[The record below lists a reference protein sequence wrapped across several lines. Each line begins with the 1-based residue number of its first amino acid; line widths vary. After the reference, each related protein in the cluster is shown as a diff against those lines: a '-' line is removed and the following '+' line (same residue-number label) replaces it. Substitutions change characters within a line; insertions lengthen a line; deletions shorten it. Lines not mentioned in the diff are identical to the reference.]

1 MPAFIPPADHPL
13 RHALAEEVHA
23 RPPAPVVAPA
33 VVSFLALTDAPA
45 QQVIDALLKLGDE
58 NEASAR
64 AAPHGIV
71 RFSGV
76 IAKWE
81 VHTEFLSLVFVR
93 LLPGHTVERIE
104 ESFPTAFAALP
115 AAWLQQLPGR
125 TIAAGDVLVV
135 PGETIPETRMM
146 EPWFDADALAG
157 AAVSSGAAWLFTDFK
172 VKYGRTRWVLVDA
185 KMGRLQTARNVQRVI
200 EIDIYRMTALLGF
213 PLARATFPDLSRIER
228 ELERITATTATLPT
242 GGAAHDEERTLL
254 QQLSRVAAEVERLN
268 AANAFRF
275 GASQAYWDI
284 VRSRITELREE
295 RLADL
300 RTLGGFLSRRL
311 APAMESC
318 AAAARRLE
326 QLSARVE
333 RASALL
339 RTRVDVAREEQNQQ
353 VLAAMERRGKLQL
366 RLQQTVESL
375 SIVAIAYYAAGLL
388 SYLLK
393 PFEAVSTGVPV
404 SWIVAASI
412 PVIAIVV
419 FVGLRHFRRNL
430 SVE

>member
-13 RHALAEEVHA
+13 RYALAEEVHA

-45 QQVIDALLKLGDE
+45 QQVAAALLKLGDE
-58 NEASAR
+58 NDASAR
-64 AAPHGIV
+64 DAPHGIV

-76 IAKWE
+76 VAKWE

-93 LLPGHTVERIE
+93 PLAGHVLDRTE

-115 AAWLQQLPGR
+115 AGWLQQLPGH

-135 PGETIPETRMM
+135 PSSGKIPDTRMLA
-146 EPWFDADALAG
+146 PWFDPDALAG
-157 AAVSSGAAWLFTDFK
+157 AAVSGGAAWLFTDFR

-185 KMGRLQTARNVQRVI
+185 KMGRLQTARNVQRLI

-213 PLARATFPDLSRIER
+213 PLARATFPELTRIER
-228 ELERITATTATLPT
+228 ELERITAVTAALQT

-284 VRSRITELREE
+284 VRARIAELREE
-295 RLADL
+295 RLEDL

-388 SYLLK
+388 TYLLK
-393 PFEAVSTGVPV
+393 PFETLGRVPV
-404 SWIVAASI
+404 GWIVAASV
-412 PVIAIVV
+412 PVTAIVV
-419 FVGLRHFRRNL
+419 LVGLRRFRRKL
-430 SVE
+430 SLE